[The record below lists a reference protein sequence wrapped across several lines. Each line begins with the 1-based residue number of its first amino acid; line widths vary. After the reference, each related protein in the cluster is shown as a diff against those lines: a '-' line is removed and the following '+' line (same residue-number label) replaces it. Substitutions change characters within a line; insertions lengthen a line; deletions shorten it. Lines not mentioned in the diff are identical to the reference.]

1 MKTLVGYAAHLG
13 FEEALTAEQ
22 ELVTKYVTSSY
33 DAKEG
38 LRAFLEHRAPRYS
51 GS

>member
-22 ELVTKYVTSSY
+22 ELVTGYVTNSD
-33 DAKEG
+33 DATEG
-38 LRAFLEHRAPRYS
+38 LRAFLERRAPRYT
-51 GS
+51 GQ